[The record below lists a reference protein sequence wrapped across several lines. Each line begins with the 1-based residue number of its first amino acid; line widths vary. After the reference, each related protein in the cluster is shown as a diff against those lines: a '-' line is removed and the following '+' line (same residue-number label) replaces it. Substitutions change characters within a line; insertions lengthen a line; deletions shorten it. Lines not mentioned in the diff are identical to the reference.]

1 MGNSMR
7 DAAARDGREAVIH
20 KFYSADAWI
29 EGKAED
35 QLTDMARWPGMQAVA
50 AFPDLHPGKYG
61 PVGTAAM
68 ADRLYPSLIGN
79 DIGCGMTLFQLGLP
93 VRKLKPAKAADRL
106 RVLDGPTDDGTEAR
120 LAAAGLPHD
129 FANALGTIG
138 GGNHFCEVQ
147 VVDEVM
153 DPGSAPDLDP
163 KCALL
168 LVHSGSRGLGNRVLT
183 QVLER
188 GSAALDPESSE
199 GRDYLAAHD
208 HAVAWASL
216 NRQVIAEHA
225 ANALRA
231 DLNLIVDAPHNL
243 LTPFGDGW
251 LHRKGAAVAEAGLV
265 PVAGSR
271 ATPSYLVTPTG
282 ADEALGSLAHGSG
295 RKYDRASMHG
305 RVGRK
310 KSDVARMTQTRLGG
324 RVICEDRDLLIEEA
338 PEAYKNPDRIIA
350 ELEATKAAK
359 AVARLVPMVT
369 FKRVK
374 GGRA

>member
-7 DAAARDGREAVIH
+7 DTAMRDERSAAIH
-20 KFYSADAWI
+20 KFYSANAWI

-35 QLTDMARWPGMQAVA
+35 QLNTMAAWPGMQAIA

-61 PVGTAAM
+61 PVGTAAL
-68 ADRLYPSLIGN
+68 ADRLYPALIGN
-79 DIGCGMTLFQLGLP
+79 DIGCGMTLFQLDLP

-106 RVLDGPTDDGTEAR
+106 RMLEGPTDDDTEAR
-120 LAAAGLPHD
+120 LATAGLPPD
-129 FANALGTIG
+129 FAEALGTIG

-153 DPGSAPDLDP
+153 DPEAAPDLDP

-183 QVLER
+183 QVLEQ
-188 GSAALDPESSE
+188 GSEALDPASTE
-199 GRDYLAAHD
+199 GRNYLVAQD

-216 NRQVIAEHA
+216 NRQVIAERA
-225 ANALRA
+225 ASALRS
-231 DLNLIVDAPHNL
+231 DLRQIVDAPHNL
-243 LTPFGDGW
+243 LTQFGDGW
-251 LHRKGAAVAEAGLV
+251 LHRKGAAVATGGLV

-271 ATPSYLVTPTG
+271 ATPSYLVAPTG

-338 PEAYKNPDRIIA
+338 PEAYKNPDRVIA
-350 ELEATKAAK
+350 ELEDAKAARP
-359 AVARLVPMVT
+359 VARLLPMVT
-369 FKRVK
+369 FKRAN
-374 GGRA
+374 GNRA